1 MRQGLKRVA
10 HRRDDALTGVR
21 WDRLEHLLAAYY
33 RDAGY
38 QVTVSFCGLI
48 AGEVQSW
55 VWRGGLCAPVARSVH
70 ASALSKT
77 CIATQSSEIP
87 G

>member
-33 RDAGY
+33 REAGY
-38 QVTVSFCGLI
+38 QVEHVG
-48 AGEVQSW
+48 
-55 VWRGGLCAPVARSVH
+55 RAPRPDGSMA
-70 ASALSKT
+70 AS
-77 CIATQSSEIP
+77 I
-87 G
+87 

>member
-38 QVTVSFCGLI
+38 QVTRVGIRNLS
-48 AGEVQSW
+48 
-55 VWRGGLCAPVARSVH
+55 ARF
-70 ASALSKT
+70 AYL
-77 CIATQSSEIP
+77 